1 MQFSSLIWL
10 SLSGAGLF
18 PVLYLFLFGPVCWLT
33 YYVQSLRPPVSFIYA
48 PLIRAALDADAI
60 PRLEGMGPSALL
72 FRYMQLGV
80 PKGMCPSENLDW
92 YDAL

>member
-1 MQFSSLIWL
+1 MLGGPLRPPPLRPPLYVIL
-10 SLSGAGLF
+10 S
-18 PVLYLFLFGPVCWLT
+18 GPVCWFT
-33 YYVQSLRPPVSFIYA
+33 YYAQSLRTPASFVYA

-80 PKGMCPSENLDW
+80 PKGMRPTENLEW
-92 YDAL
+92 YDAS